1 MINNTYYNANCQTIV
16 FITKCISSYLY
27 KKRGGR
33 TTASSKL
40 LSPFLCTNHGFLRN
54 VKYSRYNF
62 IKKPVNKIPR
72 LNFAKNSFI
81 IRCAKKN
88 STNKYIINSQFKCA
102 ETLFRC
108 E

>member
-1 MINNTYYNANCQTIV
+1 MIINTYYNANCQTIV

-81 IRCAKKN
+81 IWCAKKKF
-88 STNKYIINSQFKCA
+88 NKQIYYSQCKCA
-102 ETLFRC
+102 ETLFRY